1 MKQFIIRY
9 VRLFSRD
16 WSTLGCLIYILV
28 LILLSVIAP
37 LITPYSPNAVRLDAI
52 FTPPCQ
58 QHFLGTDNYGRD
70 IFTRVLYGLRIT
82 LRVGFLVMGIS
93 AAGGMAI
100 AAITSFS
107 KVVDGI
113 LMRIMDLLMAFPV
126 IILALVLIAMFGTS
140 EQNIILALVV
150 VYTPRMVRLVRSEML
165 KIQGEVFIESAKALG
180 ASKLR
185 IAVRHILPS
194 CLSPWLVQ
202 ATFIFVYAI
211 LSDAALSFLGL
222 GTPPPAPTLGNIIS
236 EGRAYITYA
245 PWISLI
251 PGVAIASIVLT
262 LSIIGDKIRDV
273 ADPKFLTVIPPSRKT
288 QRLN

>member
-1 MKQFIIRY
+1 VKGCIRY
-9 VRLFSRD
+9 IRLFSRD
-16 WSTLGCLIYILV
+16 WSTLGCLVYVLV
-28 LILLSVIAP
+28 LISLSLSAP
-37 LITPYSPNAVRLDAI
+37 LITPYSPNAVRIDAM
-52 FTPPCQ
+52 FQSPCQ
-58 QHFLGTDNYGRD
+58 EHFFGTDNYGRD
-70 IFTRVLYGLRIT
+70 IFTRIVYGLGIT
-82 LRVGFLVMGIS
+82 LRVGFLVM
-93 AAGGMAI
+93 AFTAVAGATI

-107 KVVDGI
+107 KVLDTIV
-113 LMRIMDLLMAFPV
+113 MRIMDILMAFPV

-140 EQNIILALVV
+140 EQNIVLALII

-165 KIQGEVFIESAKALG
+165 KVEGEVFIESAKALG

-185 IAVRHILPS
+185 IAVRHILPN

-251 PGVAIASIVLT
+251 PGVVIASIVVT
-262 LSIIGDKIRDV
+262 LSVIGDRIRDI
-273 ADPKFLTVIPPSRKT
+273 ADPKFLTWRSVSRKT
-288 QRLN
+288 